1 VSRPNPGAVIALV
14 ALAAAVATAGAV
26 VNLRLLEPH
35 RPDEAPMVL
44 GATIERTSTT
54 TGPAPSVDDG
64 QSATSQPPPFEPA
77 PTTTTP
83 NSTTSTWRRSYL
95 VGEAGEVTIVLRGAV
110 LDVESVT
117 PSAGW
122 AYEVG
127 GDHDDEVELTFRRDG
142 HEGESTFHAS
152 LHDGELR
159 VEIEP
164 AEGESP
170 DD

>member
-77 PTTTTP
+77 TTTTTP